1 MTTAPGFR
9 SDEVTLS
16 LIFDYEASHGKST
29 RFRVPQ
35 TDRYV
40 WLAKSQITI
49 EDNPE
54 KGLLTDVIVK
64 RWLAE
69 KEGLV

>member
-1 MTTAPGFR
+1 MTTGFR

-16 LIFDYEASHGKST
+16 LIYDYEASHGRSI
-29 RFRVPQ
+29 RFRIPQ

-40 WLAKSQITI
+40 WLAKSQIRTK
-49 EDNPE
+49 ETLE

-69 KEGLV
+69 KEGLT